1 MYRAFAFASLLAAA
15 PVMAQTATT
24 LPANVQAD
32 LATVKDDVAALKSA
46 MAQVRADEKS
56 NSATIVAD
64 RTAAR
69 LAGLKLRMDAQ
80 RLHQDAAPILQAD
93 ETALFNALT
102 QLHNDQAGNNSGA
115 LTADEA
121 AVTLA
126 QQQLRVDSA
135 AISGGMQRGRWHHR
149 F

>member
-56 NSATIVAD
+56 NTATIAAD

-69 LAGLKLRMDAQ
+69 RDPTRSLAR
-80 RLHQDAAPILQAD
+80 P
-93 ETALFNALT
+93 
-102 QLHNDQAGNNSGA
+102 
-115 LTADEA
+115 
-121 AVTLA
+121 
-126 QQQLRVDSA
+126 
-135 AISGGMQRGRWHHR
+135 RG
-149 F
+149 